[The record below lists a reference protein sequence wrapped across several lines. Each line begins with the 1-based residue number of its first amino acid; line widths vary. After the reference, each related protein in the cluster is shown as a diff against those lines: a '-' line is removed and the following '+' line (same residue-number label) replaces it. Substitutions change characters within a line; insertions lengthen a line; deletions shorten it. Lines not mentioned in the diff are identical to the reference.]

1 MVSAKQIKARK
12 EFAKRVKR
20 GDFRKAI
27 TKTKKAKRT
36 SRTVKTGKMK
46 GLDVEITG
54 TSYAKK
60 SELPQRMP
68 TKPKAVDPKDYG
80 TSKDIHQIPQGM
92 LDELYQS
99 KVRGFPFFAYTGIK
113 DYLLMGNDSL
123 MLKPIPPNPNQISA
137 IQINYDKGADG
148 FTIDYYVGNNRVANS
163 EILYVGDLADAIVQ
177 KMGVW

>member
-1 MVSAKQIKARK
+1 MTPKEKKA
-12 EFAKRVKR
+12 FVK
-20 GDFRKAI
+20 KM
-27 TKTKKAKRT
+27 KKAK
-36 SRTVKTGKMK
+36 
-46 GLDVEITG
+46 E
-54 TSYAKK
+54 AKAK
-60 SELPQRMP
+60 ERKKKPKISKRAMSELPQRK
-68 TKPKAVDPKDYG
+68 TKPKVVDPKDYG
-80 TSKDIHQIPQGM
+80 TSKDTHQIPQGM

-99 KVRGFPFFAYTGIK
+99 KVRGFPFFVYTGIK

-148 FTIDYYVGNNRVANS
+148 FTIDYYVGNNRIANS

>member
-1 MVSAKQIKARK
+1 MASAKQIAWRK
-12 EFAKRVKR
+12 KFAKMAKS
-20 GDFRKAI
+20 GKF
-27 TKTKKAKRT
+27 KKSKSAKRT

-46 GLDVEITG
+46 GWDVEITG

-60 SELPQRMP
+60 SELPQRIP

-99 KVRGFPFFAYTGIK
+99 KVRGFPFFVYTGIK

-123 MLKPIPPNPNQISA
+123 MLKDIPPNPNKISA

-148 FTIDYYVGNNRVANS
+148 FTIDYYVGNNRVADPQ
-163 EILYVGDLADAIVQ
+163 ILYVGDLADAIVQ

>member
-1 MVSAKQIKARK
+1 MTPKEKKAFVKKMKKAKEAKAKERK
-12 EFAKRVKR
+12 KS
-20 GDFRKAI
+20 
-27 TKTKKAKRT
+27 AKRT

-46 GLDVEITG
+46 GWDVEITG

-60 SELPQRMP
+60 SELPQRIP

-99 KVRGFPFFAYTGIK
+99 KVRGFPFFVYTGIK

-123 MLKPIPPNPNQISA
+123 MLKDIPPNPNKISA

-148 FTIDYYVGNNRVANS
+148 FHIVFYRGNDRL
-163 EILYVGDLADAIVQ
+163 ETTETLYVGDLADTIVQ
-177 KMGVW
+177 KMGVS

>member
-1 MVSAKQIKARK
+1 MPSAKQIKARK

-27 TKTKKAKRT
+27 SKT
-36 SRTVKTGKMK
+36 
-46 GLDVEITG
+46 
-54 TSYAKK
+54 KK
-60 SELPQRMP
+60 SELPKRKT
-68 TKPKAVDPKDYG
+68 TKLKAVDPKDYG

-92 LDELYQS
+92 LDELFQS
-99 KVRGFPFFAYTGIK
+99 KVRGFPFFSYTGIR

-148 FTIDYYVGNNRVANS
+148 FHIVFYKGNDRV
-163 EILYVGDLADAIVQ
+163 ETTETLYVGDLADTIVQ
-177 KMGVW
+177 KMGVS

>member
-1 MVSAKQIKARK
+1 MPSAKQIKAQK
-12 EFAKRVKR
+12 LFAKRVKR

-27 TKTKKAKRT
+27 AKT
-36 SRTVKTGKMK
+36 
-46 GLDVEITG
+46 
-54 TSYAKK
+54 KK
-60 SELPQRMP
+60 SELPQRIT

-92 LDELYQS
+92 LDELFQS
-99 KVRGFPFFAYTGIK
+99 KVRGFPFFSYTGIR

-148 FTIDYYVGNNRVANS
+148 FHIVFYKGNDRV
-163 EILYVGDLADAIVQ
+163 ETTETLYVGDLADTIVQ
-177 KMGVW
+177 KMGVS

>member
-1 MVSAKQIKARK
+1 MASAKQISWRK
-12 EFAKRVKR
+12 KFAKMAKS
-20 GDFRKAI
+20 GKF
-27 TKTKKAKRT
+27 KKSKSAKRT

-46 GLDVEITG
+46 GWDVEITG

-60 SELPQRMP
+60 SELPQRIP

-99 KVRGFPFFAYTGIK
+99 KVRGFPFFVYTGIK

-123 MLKPIPPNPNQISA
+123 MLKDIPPNPNKISA

-148 FTIDYYVGNNRVANS
+148 FTIDYYVGNSLVVNP